1 MDRGMTLKKIGIVD
15 IEKTRWRGA
24 RLPISELNGFYQM
37 ARVDFHL
44 KIQWIT
50 PTETINLQGLLEDT
64 IKATVEDFTYGIDE
78 EEQPIPI
85 FESKHVF
92 KGLFRPKKAFNT
104 MAQIEVE
111 DPVNGFKKVAMGR
124 NNLLMADVT
133 GHVVFLFN
141 DDLDNSRELR
151 QYVPAIF
158 IQYLIDNQK
167 FKVDI

>member
-1 MDRGMTLKKIGIVD
+1 MDRGMTLKTIGSVD
-15 IEKTRWRGA
+15 IEKTRWRGIRA
-24 RLPISELNGFYQM
+24 LISELNGFYQM

-44 KIQWIT
+44 NIQWIP
-50 PTETINLQGLLEDT
+50 PTETLNLQGLLEDT
-64 IKATVEDFTYGIDE
+64 IKSEVETFTYGLDE

-85 FESKHVF
+85 FDSKYVF
-92 KGLFRPKKAFNT
+92 KGLFRPKKAFNS

-167 FKVDI
+167 FNVDI

>member
-1 MDRGMTLKKIGIVD
+1 MTLKTIGVD
-15 IEKTRWRGA
+15 IEKTRWKGA
-24 RLPISELNGFYQM
+24 RLPISDINGFYQM
-37 ARVDFHL
+37 ARVDFTL
-44 KIQWIT
+44 NVQWIP
-50 PTETINLQGLLEDT
+50 PTETLNLQNLLEDI
-64 IKATVEDFTYGIDE
+64 IKSTVEEFTYDGE
-78 EEQPIPI
+78 EI
-85 FESKHVF
+85 FESKYVF
-92 KGLFRPKKAFNT
+92 KGLFRPKKSFNT

>member
-1 MDRGMTLKKIGIVD
+1 MDRGMTLKTIGTVD

-64 IKATVEDFTYGIDE
+64 IKATVEEFIYNSE
-78 EEQPIPI
+78 EI
-85 FESKHVF
+85 FDTKYVF

-124 NNLLMADVT
+124 NNLLMADVS

>member
-1 MDRGMTLKKIGIVD
+1 MDRGMTLKTIGTVD

-64 IKATVEDFTYGIDE
+64 IKATVEEFIYNSE
-78 EEQPIPI
+78 EI
-85 FESKHVF
+85 FDTKYVF